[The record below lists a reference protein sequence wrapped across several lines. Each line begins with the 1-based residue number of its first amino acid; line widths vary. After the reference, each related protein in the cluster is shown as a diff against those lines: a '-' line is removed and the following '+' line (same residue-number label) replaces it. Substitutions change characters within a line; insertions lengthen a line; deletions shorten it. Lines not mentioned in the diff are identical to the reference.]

1 MCSTL
6 AVMTNGEES
15 RDTDCPVGGFAV
27 TCRNLRSLKYLPEM
41 ALA

>member
-6 AVMTNGEES
+6 AVMTDGGES
-15 RDTDCPVGGFAV
+15 RQTDCPVGGFIANGM
-27 TCRNLRSLKYLPEM
+27 NLRSLKYLPVM